1 MELPLRFL
9 DTDSFQVLVAAAV
22 IKEGASRPVGALSL
36 FSSESFLSTFQ
47 LIGYSSRIVSS

>member
-1 MELPLRFL
+1 MELPLGFL